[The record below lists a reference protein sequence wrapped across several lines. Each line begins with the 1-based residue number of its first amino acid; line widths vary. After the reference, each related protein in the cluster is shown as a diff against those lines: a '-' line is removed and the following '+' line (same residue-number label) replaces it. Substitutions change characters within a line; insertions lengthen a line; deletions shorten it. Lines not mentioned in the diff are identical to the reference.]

1 MQICKDLLTNSGK
14 FCDLHTHT
22 NFSDGSLSPAELI
35 AEAERC
41 GLYAVALTDHNTL
54 GGVPEL
60 LEAARRSTV
69 KAISGIEFSTDYHG
83 TELHLVALGVRED
96 KFFTVSELMD
106 EVREHKRLAMDKL
119 VSDLLAAGYLI
130 EPERIYAGVQGI
142 INRAHVATELV
153 RCGYATS
160 RGDAF
165 DRILYSG
172 GPFYREP
179 KYIST
184 EACIDFVESLGAVSV
199 LAHPLLNIGEERL
212 RELLSSTRG
221 RLKAVEVLYSEYDEK
236 ETVLSASLAEEFGLM
251 PSGGSDFHGKNKPD
265 IALGTGRGNLRIPLA
280 FAENMGLLD

>member
-22 NFSDGSLSPAELI
+22 SFSDGSFTPTELI
-35 AEAERC
+35 SEAERC
-41 GLYAVALTDHNTL
+41 GLYAVALTDHNTPA
-54 GGVPEL
+54 GVPEL
-60 LEAARRSTV
+60 CEAARLSRV
-69 KAISGIEFSTDYHG
+69 KAISGIEFSTDYRG
-83 TELHLVALGVRED
+83 TELHLVALGVKED
-96 KFFTVSELMD
+96 KFPRVNALVE
-106 EVREHKRLAMDKL
+106 EVRERKRLAMDKL
-119 VSDLLAAGYLI
+119 VSDLLAAGYSI

-153 RCGYATS
+153 RCGYAAS

-184 EACIDFVESLGAVSV
+184 EACIDFVNDIGAVSV
-199 LAHPLLNIGEERL
+199 LAHPLLNIDGQRL
-212 RELLSSTRG
+212 RELLGLTRG
-221 RLKAVEVLYSEYDEK
+221 RLKAIEVLYSEYDGEQ
-236 ETVLSASLAEEFGLM
+236 TALSASLAEEFGLM

-265 IALGTGRGNLRIPLA
+265 IALGTGRGNLRIPLS